1 MAWNTHPQGRKGDLY
16 LWNPT
21 AIFEARLAYTNTK
34 ANGKV
39 SGEDIFQYLYVTAIT
54 TGALSD
60 LVDGMTLSLGS
71 AAGLW
76 DYGWCR
82 VRGITNVSGTDV
94 ILVWIGGKSPHAGDL
109 ALGTGNRYIT
119 VWDDIR
125 AWAKPTYFDDNGTG
139 WYDGNQSNGA
149 GGTNYNHN
157 PVANGGPPILAHVDS
172 VTGLLTVERDASRS
186 YRVEHTAA
194 LGSWSSDLA
203 PASTITSSSENG
215 ANVDDNVVDG
225 NNATYWRPSGALPQ
239 WIQFELAGD
248 QRVYKFSITSHT
260 TYAPKDFMLH
270 VMDAERGD
278 SLGYTEVLDVR
289 LETGWRAYE
298 TRTYYIDVDHNN
310 EIWGTRDS
318 TGHTTYRLYIY
329 ATNGSTLGITEIK
342 LYAEDRTGGATQ
354 AYTWDFDD
362 GTITVGTVNSEA
374 PTVTFPAGKR
384 IITLTVEDSNGYTS
398 MHRIPIVALGR
409 TFDSSEISFSGAVYS
424 AVYTLG
430 SSSPDYAFDGIPP
443 GGSNWITINGTQ
455 EAWVQVQLASPAT
468 VYQYGLYNTTAYY
481 LTDWQVYG
489 SNNGTDLTLL
499 DSQSGQVWTADEIRY
514 FTLPAPGSY
523 TYYRINVT
531 GFDGSGGF
539 NRVIVQEWDLHPL
552 LSEETALSGVEIISR
567 ELDRDAGGQQLTAV
581 LHEDISDYPDGT
593 LVLYSEREWFG
604 GTEGEVSEAQ
614 YDLVNCQ
621 GLKFWG
627 WVESE
632 QPEHITGDTG
642 LLTSTRV
649 TCLDIGRKLA
659 TLPGWNLV
667 FERKYSPAYSYEM
680 RHPSYDRLIWFA
692 ARYLSNASEI
702 ADFFWSGTGDWF
714 GAGVVG
720 MFGGDLLT
728 MMDTVAQSYG
738 HRLTCNKW
746 GQLRVRRDQNLSS
759 ATLRDTTAHVALTE
773 SDYTDLAWLRSVNP
787 RVHTLLSQGVE
798 TLWVDHD
805 AGGFAVA
812 PVFTMAPGQVPIQ
825 GVQEVSVGEL
835 VSSGVEIGPDFW
847 RREANRFESRLANR
861 DRDLAFVL
869 VGGNDIGLDPAMM
882 QPSTID
888 LGAAYAAQRG
898 QTFSDQ
904 KFYPVRV
911 QIDYDN
917 EGFYNTVSVEAEFY
931 LVSIYN
937 YALEYE
943 P

>member
-21 AIFEARLAYTNTK
+21 AVFEAELDYLNTL

-39 SGEDIFQYLYVTAIT
+39 SGEDIFQYLYVTSIT
-54 TGALSD
+54 TGALAD

-71 AAGLW
+71 APGLW

-94 ILVWIGGKSPHAGDL
+94 ILVWIGGQSPHAGDL
-109 ALGTGNRYIT
+109 ALGVGTDTRYLT
-119 VWDDIR
+119 AWEDIR
-125 AWAKPTYFDDNGTG
+125 LWAKPTYFDDNGTG
-139 WYDGNQSNGA
+139 WYDGNQSNGT

-157 PVANGGPPILAHVDS
+157 PVANGGPPILADVDPA
-172 VTGLLTVERDASRS
+172 TGVLTVERDASRS
-186 YRVEHTAA
+186 FRVEHTAV

-215 ANVDDNVVDG
+215 ANIDDNVVDG
-225 NNATYWRPSGALPQ
+225 DNGTYWQPSGALEQ

-248 QRVYKFSITSHT
+248 QRVYKISITSHT

-278 SLGYTEVLDVR
+278 SRGYTEVLDVR
-289 LETGWRAYE
+289 LETGWGAYE
-298 TRTYYIDVDHNN
+298 TRSFYVDVDHNN

-329 ATNGSTLGITEIK
+329 ATNGSTLAITEIK
-342 LYAEDRTGGATQ
+342 LYAEERTGGATE
-354 AYTWDFDD
+354 AYTWDMAD

-384 IITLTVEDSNGYTS
+384 VISLTVEDSNGYTS
-398 MHRIPIVALGR
+398 LHRIPIVALGV
-409 TFDSSEISFSGAVYS
+409 TPSASEVSFTSAAYS
-424 AVYTLG
+424 ASNTAPA
-430 SSSPDYAFDGIPP
+430 SNASNAFNGNPVSCWFCDAGI
-443 GGSNWITINGTQ
+443 T
-455 EAWVQVQLASPAT
+455 EAWVQVQLAAADDVCRYGVQGDAT
-468 VYQYGLYNTTAYY
+468 YHPIA
-481 LTDWQVYG
+481 WQVLG
-489 SNNGTDLTLL
+489 SNDGTNFDVL
-499 DSQSGQVWTADEIRY
+499 DERAGEDWAFATMRY
-514 FTLPAPGSY
+514 FTIAQTKIADY
-523 TYYRINVT
+523 TYYRLLVT
-531 GFDGSGGF
+531 SFSGTYL
-539 NRVIVQEWDLHPL
+539 RACEWNLYPV
-552 LSEETALSGVEIISR
+552 SSQETALSGVEIISR
-567 ELDRDAGGQQLTAV
+567 ELDLNAGGQQLTAV

-593 LVLYSEREWFG
+593 LVLYREREWFG
-604 GTEGEVSEAQ
+604 DTEGEVSEAQ
-614 YDLVNCQ
+614 YDLVDCQ

-627 WVESE
+627 WIESE
-632 QPEHITGDTG
+632 EPAHSTGDTG

-649 TCLDIGRKLA
+649 TCFDIGRKLA

-667 FERKYSPAYSYEM
+667 FERKYSPAYSFEM

-738 HRLTCNKW
+738 HRLTCNRW
-746 GQLRVRRDQNLSS
+746 GQLRVRRDQNLSE
-759 ATLRDTTAHVALTE
+759 AALRDTMVHVALTE
-773 SDYTDLAWLRSVNP
+773 SDYTDLAWTRSVNP
-787 RVHTLLSQGVE
+787 HVHTLLSQGVE
-798 TLWVDHD
+798 TLWLDHD

-825 GVQEVSVGEL
+825 GVQEVSIGEL

-847 RREANRFESRLANR
+847 RREANRFESRLAHR
-861 DRDLAFVL
+861 DRDLAFTL
-869 VGGNDIGLDPAMM
+869 CGGNDIGLDPGLIA
-882 QPSTID
+882 PSSID
-888 LGAAYAAQRG
+888 LAAAYAAQRG
-898 QTFSDQ
+898 QAFSDQ

-917 EGFYNTVSVEAEFY
+917 EGFYNTVSVEAELY